1 MSETATTPV
10 RLAPGDP
17 APDFTLPDADGNP
30 VSLSSYRGRRVIV
43 YCYPAALTPGCT
55 TQAVDFTAAAG
66 DLAEAGVDIV
76 GVSPDAP
83 EKLQRIREKENL
95 GITLVSDQDKQVLT
109 SYGAYGPKKLYG
121 KEVVGV
127 IRSTFV
133 VDAEGRIEKAAYN
146 VKATGHV
153 AKLRKDLGIT
163 LVSDEDKSVLT
174 SYGAYGPKKLYGKEV
189 VGVIR
194 STFVVDAEGRIEKA
208 QYNVKA
214 TGHVAKLRKDL
225 GLG

>member
-1 MSETATTPV
+1 MSETATAPV
-10 RLAPGDP
+10 RLSPGDP

-30 VSLSSYRGRRVIV
+30 VPLSSYRGRRVIV

-66 DLAEAGVDIV
+66 ELAEAGVDIV
-76 GVSPDAP
+76 GISPDPP
-83 EKLQRIREKENL
+83 EALLRFREKEEL
-95 GITLVSDQDKQVLT
+95 GITLVSDQDKSVLT
-109 SYGAYGPKKLYG
+109 AYGAYGPKKLYG

-153 AKLRKDLGIT
+153 AKLRKELGI
-163 LVSDEDKSVLT
+163 
-174 SYGAYGPKKLYGKEV
+174 G
-189 VGVIR
+189 
-194 STFVVDAEGRIEKA
+194 
-208 QYNVKA
+208 
-214 TGHVAKLRKDL
+214 
-225 GLG
+225 